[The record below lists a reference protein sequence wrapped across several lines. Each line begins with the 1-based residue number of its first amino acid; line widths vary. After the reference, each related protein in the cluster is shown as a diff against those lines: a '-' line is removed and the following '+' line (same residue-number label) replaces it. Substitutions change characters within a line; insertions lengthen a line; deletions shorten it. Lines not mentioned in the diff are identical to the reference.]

1 MSARPTL
8 TMPADRIPVAAA
20 ATTLGDLIALG
31 KPRITFMVFIT
42 ALGGMWLSPMPL
54 ELGPSLF
61 ALFSITLVV
70 YGANA
75 LNMYLERDTDALMA
89 RTASRPLP
97 AGRMQPEVALRAGLA
112 ASVLSVGLLTFGVN
126 PLTGFL
132 AALSLAIYVLIYT
145 PWKQRST
152 LALLIGA
159 IPGAAPP
166 LLGWTAATGRIDPA
180 GLSLFFILFVWQIP
194 HFLAISIFRRDDYMR
209 AGLKIVPGVLGV
221 PATKLRIVLYAALL
235 GVVTLAP
242 HTMGLASAAYLVVA
256 LGLAVGFLALAFS
269 GLRSQSVALDER
281 WARRL
286 FFATLFHLPLLLG
299 ALAIFHR

>member
-1 MSARPTL
+1 MSQPIFMT
-8 TMPADRIPVAAA
+8 ADSALP
-20 ATTLGDLIALG
+20 ATTLSDMVALG
-31 KPRITFMVFIT
+31 KPRVTVMVFIT
-42 ALGGMWLSPMPL
+42 ALGGMWLSPMRL
-54 ELGPSLF
+54 ELLPSLF
-61 ALFSITLVV
+61 ALFSITLVI

-75 LNMYLERDTDALMA
+75 LNMYLERDVDALMA
-89 RTASRPLP
+89 RTADRPLP
-97 AGRMQPEVALRAGLA
+97 SGRMHPEVALRVGIA

-132 AALSLAIYVLIYT
+132 AAVSLFLYVLVYT

-194 HFLAISIFRRDDYMR
+194 HFLAISIFRRDDYVR
-209 AGLKIVPGVLGV
+209 AGLKIVPGVLGIA
-221 PATKLRIVLYAALL
+221 ATKLRIVLYAALF

-242 HTMGLASAAYLVVA
+242 YTMGLATVPYLVVA
-256 LGLAVGFLALAFS
+256 LLLGVGYLGYALA
-269 GLRSQSVALDER
+269 GLRTQTTALDER

-286 FFATLFHLPLLLG
+286 FFSTIIHLPLLLA
-299 ALAIFHR
+299 ALAIFRR

>member
-1 MSARPTL
+1 MSLRPTL
-8 TMPADRIPVAAA
+8 DMPADRTLTA
-20 ATTLGDLIALG
+20 ATTLSDLIALG
-31 KPRITFMVFIT
+31 KPQITFMVFIT
-42 ALGGMWLSPMPL
+42 ALGGMWLSPMSL
-54 ELGPSLF
+54 QLGPSLF

-89 RTASRPLP
+89 RTRNRPLP
-97 AGRMQPEVALRAGLA
+97 AGRMEPEVALRVGIA
-112 ASVLSVGLLTFGVN
+112 ASVLAVGLLSFGVN

-132 AALSLAIYVLIYT
+132 AAGSLAIYVLIYT
-145 PWKQRST
+145 PWKRRAT

-166 LLGWTAATGRIDPA
+166 LLGWTAATGRVDPA
-180 GLSLFFILFVWQIP
+180 GLSRFFILFVWQIP
-194 HFLAISIFRRDDYMR
+194 HFLAISIFRREDYIR
-209 AGLKIVPGVLGV
+209 AGMKIVPGVRGIA
-221 PATKLRIVLYAALL
+221 ATKLRIVLYAALL

-242 HTMGLASAAYLVVA
+242 YTMGLASPTYLLVA
-256 LGLAVGFLALAFS
+256 LALAIGFLALAFA
-269 GLRSQSVALDER
+269 GLRSQPVALDER

-286 FFATLFHLPLLLG
+286 FFSTLFHLPLVFA